1 MHTIG
6 YINRKTS
13 LLLLGILLLL
23 SCQKSETKEFTI
35 NNGVNISH
43 WLSQSNKRGEE
54 RAKYFSRDDASLLAG
69 LGYDHL
75 RIPIDEEQMFDENGA
90 KDPEAFQLLHN
101 ALDWCAELNLR
112 AVVDLHI
119 LRSHHFN
126 DEVKPLFTDTLAQ
139 NQFYD
144 CWRKLSGELKKYPD
158 SAVAYELMNEP
169 VADEPEIWNVIVNRC
184 ISVVRALEPQRTL
197 IIGSNRWQ
205 NYNTVKDLR
214 LPANDSHIMIS
225 FHYYDPFPLTHYQ
238 ASWMSLK
245 DLSVP
250 VHYPGKLVAES
261 DEKALNDVGY
271 QNETY
276 NIDVIESH
284 FKQVVEVAK
293 TYNLKVYCGEYGAI
307 NAAPYEDK
315 VRWFRDMNILFKRYG
330 IAHANWDYKGSFAI
344 VRDGVPQAEILNA
357 IFGE

>member
-1 MHTIG
+1 MNMIG
-6 YINRKTS
+6 CIKQGTN
-13 LLLLGILLLL
+13 LFLLGLLL
-23 SCQKSETKEFTI
+23 SILCQNSEAKDFKI

-54 RAKYFSRDDASLLAG
+54 RANYFTRDDVKLLAG

-75 RIPIDEEQMFDENGA
+75 RIPIDEEQMFDPSGA
-90 KDPEAFQLLHN
+90 KEPEAFRLLHN
-101 ALDWCAELNLR
+101 ALGWCAEFNLR

-126 DEVKPLFTDTLAQ
+126 DAVKPLFTDTLAQ

-144 CWRKLSGELKKYPD
+144 CWRKLSDELKKYPD
-158 SAVAYELMNEP
+158 YRLAYELMNEP

-184 ISVVRALEPQRTL
+184 ISVVRALEPKRT
-197 IIGSNRWQ
+197 IIVGSNRWQ

-214 LPANDSHIMIS
+214 LPAKDPHIMIS
-225 FHYYDPFPLTHYQ
+225 FHYYEPFPLTHYQ

-245 DLSVP
+245 SLSVP

-261 DEKALNDVGY
+261 DEKALNDAGY

-284 FKQVVEVAK
+284 FKQVTDVAK
-293 TYNLKVYCGEYGAI
+293 KYKLKVYCGEYGCI
-307 NAAPYEDK
+307 NHAPADDK
-315 VRWFRDMNILFKRYG
+315 VRWFRDMNILFRKYG
-330 IAHANWDYKGSFAI
+330 IARANWDYKGSFAI
-344 VRDGVPQAEILNA
+344 VRDGVPQEEMIRA
-357 IFGE
+357 IF